1 MLKELL
7 MSCLKGNT
15 SLSFLCM
22 IHVAGQPT
30 YFLKTK
36 EIARVVME
44 HFVGVSSSDRG
55 ALDQGDF

>member
-1 MLKELL
+1 
-7 MSCLKGNT
+7 
-15 SLSFLCM
+15 M

-55 ALDQGDF
+55 ALDQEGHEGVVRDMGGQGERGIKENA